1 MELYL
6 NRLKPFGKTEL
17 KLVKDGSSK
26 DVSERLLAA
35 SEGVGFLMVH
45 GRQLFQLDMV
55 MASMVV
61 IGVTGWLL
69 DRLLQIV
76 ERRLLAWRV
85 TAY

>member
-1 MELYL
+1 MA
-6 NRLKPFGKTEL
+6 
-17 KLVKDGSSK
+17 LVA
-26 DVSERLLAA
+26 VELLAA

-45 GRQLFQLDMV
+45 SRQLFQLDMV

-69 DRLLQIV
+69 DRILQIV